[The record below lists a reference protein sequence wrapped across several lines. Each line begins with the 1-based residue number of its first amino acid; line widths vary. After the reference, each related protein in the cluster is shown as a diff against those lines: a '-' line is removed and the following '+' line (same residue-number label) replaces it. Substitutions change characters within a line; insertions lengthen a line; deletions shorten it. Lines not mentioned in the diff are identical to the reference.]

1 MSQPLEPHQVEISDG
16 LTLADI
22 RTVDDCHLALL
33 TLTRDINRIEEQ
45 IADGAGPDQWAER
58 AESSIRFKKALREV
72 IREKIGAMRRAE
84 RAAAVEHRNSVL
96 VERFKTDWP
105 EQFAKSLA
113 AAMASHPGE
122 WA

>member
-1 MSQPLEPHQVEISDG
+1 VSQPLEPHQVEISDG

-45 IADGAGPDQWAER
+45 LADGGGPAQWAER
-58 AESSIRFKKALREV
+58 AESSVRFKKALREV

-84 RAAAVEHRNSVL
+84 RAAAVESRSNVL
-96 VERFKTDWP
+96 VEQFKTDWP
-105 EQFAKSLA
+105 AQFATSLA
-113 AAMASHPGE
+113 AAMAAHPE
-122 WA
+122 VWP